1 MILLK
6 NKDQIQNIDYA
17 CKIVR
22 DTLFYVE
29 EQIVPGIT
37 TDLDRMAEEFIFQ
50 KELFQ
55 DLRVYMVFQ
64 VLYVFQS
71 KMKLFMVYLLT
82 VN

>member
-29 EQIVPGIT
+29 EQIVPGIAT
-37 TDLDRMAEEFIFQ
+37 IDLDRMAEEFILSKGAIPGF
-50 KELFQ
+50 KG
-55 DLRVYMVFQ
+55 
-64 VLYVFQS
+64 LYGFPGTLCVS
-71 KMKLFMVYLLT
+71 I
-82 VN
+82 